1 MRSGVEGFFFGRSR
15 RGQVNKSSRSA
26 PLPQRRAER
35 EEDCAPGA
43 CQEAGET
50 PKRYLSLSG
59 TRARTVALWGKQ
71 MPSDNPVFLAYAARL
86 VEGLR
91 KAGLP
96 E

>member
-1 MRSGVEGFFFGRSR
+1 MTGHE
-15 RGQVNKSSRSA
+15 
-26 PLPQRRAER
+26 L
-35 EEDCAPGA
+35 
-43 CQEAGET
+43 EASET
-50 PKRYLSLSG
+50 LKRYLSLSA
-59 TRARTVALWGKQ
+59 TRAKTIALWRKQ